1 MSMRTILVPV
11 EPHDLILSVLE
22 TARVLAQRFD
32 ARIEGFAARSILTGF
47 AVGDI
52 AILTKPELDHAEL
65 VRHARRVFED
75 HMLSRGVP
83 RDGSGPSFAWRGD
96 APPGDGF
103 VGSYG
108 RAFDVIVVGRP
119 GTAGTSPRMSLVEAA
134 LFESGR
140 PILVAPPEPP
150 RSFGDAIAV
159 AWNGSTET
167 ASTVALA
174 MPLLRRA
181 ARVVVLGIQGWGE
194 APGAEQLARHLER
207 NGIRVETDVTS
218 AGGRNIGEAIL
229 ARTAALGCDLLVK
242 GAYTQ
247 SRLRQMVFGGA
258 TIHIMT
264 RTTLPV
270 FMAH

>member
-22 TARVLAQRFD
+22 TARLLAQRFD
-32 ARIEGFAARSILTGF
+32 ARVEGFAARSILTGF

-52 AILTKPELDHAEL
+52 AILTKPELDDAEL

-108 RAFDVIVVGRP
+108 RAFDVTVVGRP
-119 GTAGTSPRMSLVEAA
+119 GAAGTSPRMSLVEAA

-150 RSFGDAIAV
+150 RTLGEVIAI

-181 ARVVVLGIQGWGE
+181 ARVLVLGIEGWGE
-194 APGAEQLARHLER
+194 TPGAERLTLYLER
-207 NGIRVETDVTS
+207 NGIRAETVV
-218 AGGRNIGEAIL
+218 APAQGRNIGGAIL
-229 ARTAALGCDLLVK
+229 ARAAALGCDLLVK

-247 SRLRQMVFGGA
+247 SRLRQMVVGGA
-258 TIHIMT
+258 TIHILT

>member
-11 EPHDLILSVLE
+11 EPHDLVLSVLE
-22 TARVLAQRFD
+22 TARLLARRFD

-52 AILTKPELDHAEL
+52 AILTKPELDDAEL
-65 VRHARRVFED
+65 VRHARRLFED
-75 HMLSRGVP
+75 HMLSRAVP
-83 RDGSGPSFAWRGD
+83 RGGPGPSFAWRGD

-108 RAFDVIVVGRP
+108 RAFDIVVVGRP

-150 RSFGDAIAV
+150 RTLGDVVVI

-181 ARVVVLGIQGWGE
+181 GRVVALGIEGWGE
-194 APGAEQLARHLER
+194 TPGVEQLALHLER
-207 NGIRVETDVTS
+207 NGIR
-218 AGGRNIGEAIL
+218 A
-229 ARTAALGCDLLVK
+229 
-242 GAYTQ
+242 
-247 SRLRQMVFGGA
+247 
-258 TIHIMT
+258 
-264 RTTLPV
+264 
-270 FMAH
+270 